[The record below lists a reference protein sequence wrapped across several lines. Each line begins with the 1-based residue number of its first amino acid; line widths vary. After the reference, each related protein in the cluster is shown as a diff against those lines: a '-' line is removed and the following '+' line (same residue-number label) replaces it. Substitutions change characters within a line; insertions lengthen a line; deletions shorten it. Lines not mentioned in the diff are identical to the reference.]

1 MLQLAI
7 AAAAGATAATVAVR
21 RTSTHVPKKITVVY
35 FAVRAR
41 AEPARMILEYGK
53 IPYCD
58 ESPGVHFRVNGG
70 WKEAKHL
77 TPNGQLPLLI
87 VDGET
92 ISQSG
97 TISRYCAG
105 LVPGLVPADAVK
117 AAQCDAI
124 YETANELMSV
134 NPIVNVFKDDVFAAK
149 KKEYFEETLPNRL
162 KCLAKQLGDGPF
174 FLGAQPHYCDFGCY
188 HVLSNT
194 VLLDPSAL
202 DAFPNVVRFMERF
215 ESLPGVSE
223 YLAMRPKPTD
233 IGTKPMLSPP
243 AVGSRPSPAEA
254 AKSQ

>member
-1 MLQLAI
+1 M
-7 AAAAGATAATVAVR
+7 R
-21 RTSTHVPKKITVVY
+21 
-35 FAVRAR
+35 
-41 AEPARMILEYGK
+41 
-53 IPYCD
+53 
-58 ESPGVHFRVNGG
+58 SPGCAFQGEWRMEGS
-70 WKEAKHL
+70 ETL

-149 KKEYFEETLPNRL
+149 KEYFEETLPNRL

-174 FLGAQPHYCDFGCY
+174 FLGGAAA
-188 HVLSNT
+188 
-194 VLLDPSAL
+194 LLRL
-202 DAFPNVVRFMERF
+202 W
-215 ESLPGVSE
+215 
-223 YLAMRPKPTD
+223 
-233 IGTKPMLSPP
+233 MLS
-243 AVGSRPSPAEA
+243 RAEQYRVA
-254 AKSQ
+254 RS